1 MLRALL
7 IDLDGTLVDSIP
19 SLFRVYTEFLAHY
32 GIKGTREEF
41 VELMGPSLRQIV
53 DILRSRYHIE
63 HSVEELFEKYNTL
76 LEHCYAHELPLMPGA
91 VETLSEAS
99 KHGVKLVLATS
110 APRRWVDALL
120 KGKRLGIDFYAS
132 VTADDVNAGKPDPA
146 IFRKGLELAR
156 VTSDR
161 ALVIDDAPAGIE
173 AARRMGIFALNFHPG
188 IKAPVSHGSYT
199 EVPDW
204 ATIRKVLGW

>member
-7 IDLDGTLVDSIP
+7 IDLDGTLVDSLP
-19 SLFRVYTEFLAHY
+19 SLYRVYHEFLSCY
-32 GIKGTREEF
+32 GIAGCREEF
-41 VELMGPSLRQIV
+41 IELMGPSLRQIV
-53 DILRSRYHIE
+53 DLLRVKHQIE
-63 HSVEELFEKYNTL
+63 SPAEALFEKYNAL

-91 VETLSEAS
+91 VETLSEAP
-99 KHGVKLVLATS
+99 KHNVKLVLATS

-120 KGKRLGIDFYAS
+120 KGKRLGIDFHAS
-132 VTADDVNAGKPDPA
+132 VTADDVHAGKPDPA

-156 VTSDR
+156 VTPDR
-161 ALVIDDAPAGIE
+161 AIVIDDAPAGIE
-173 AARRMGIFALNFHPG
+173 AARRAGIFTLNYHPG
-188 IKAPVSHGSYT
+188 IAAPISHGSYT